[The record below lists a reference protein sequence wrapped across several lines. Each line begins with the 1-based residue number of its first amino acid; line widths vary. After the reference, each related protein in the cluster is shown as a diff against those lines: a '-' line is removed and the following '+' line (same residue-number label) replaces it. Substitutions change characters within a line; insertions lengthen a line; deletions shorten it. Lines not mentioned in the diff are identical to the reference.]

1 MTFQSNPIVLRQM
14 VQDKSRLFETIRK
27 NFTLDIQRKILSVL
41 YFVADGKC
49 TMLGL
54 QEGSSLDLGQAN
66 QMIYMQLAEQMFPKV
81 FALNGLIE
89 KVLFE
94 LQGPNP
100 SYDPRFEQ
108 VLSLGFAGA
117 GSRIIYG
124 FKKGFFGG
132 VKEDVRV
139 IHIPLIENIEEVLN
153 W

>member
-1 MTFQSNPIVLRQM
+1 MTLKSSAVVLRQI
-14 VQDKSRLFETIRK
+14 VHDCNYQFEPSRK
-27 NFTLDIQRKILSVL
+27 NFSLDTQRKILSVL
-41 YFVADGKC
+41 YVMADLKC
-49 TMLGL
+49 TTLDL
-54 QEGSSLDLGQAN
+54 QEESSLDLGQEDP
-66 QMIYMQLAEQMFPKV
+66 MVYMQLAEQMFPKV

-139 IHIPLIENIEEVLN
+139 IHIPLIANIEEVLS